1 MVKEEAYILK
11 IMEETGLT
19 RKEIA
24 EKVQEKREELQGLI
38 SDEGALF
45 IIGKE
50 LGIDFKAPY
59 KNGGNIMEE
68 KNEKKPWYEEAKEAP
83 IAGGIFLPVAY
94 GFEYLLQFEDI
105 NDPRNDQ
112 EVNKKDMQGNDTVKY
127 WYYVILVA
135 VRGKS
140 SVIEALVEEGLLKQ
154 EKVDRIKSLDKKTE
168 FLLELPK
175 TARKDFGKFIAEEQ
189 LKNGETF
196 TMKRSGKGG
205 QTKYLF
211 SKINKEE

>member
-1 MVKEEAYILK
+1 
-11 IMEETGLT
+11 MEETGLT

-24 EKVQEKREELQGLI
+24 EKVEEKQEELKGLI
-38 SDEGALF
+38 SDEGALY

-50 LGIDFKAPY
+50 LGIYLKLQ
-59 KNGGNIMEE
+59 NGGKNMEE
-68 KNEKKPWYEEAKEAP
+68 KEENQKPWYEEAKEAP
-83 IAGGIFLPVAY
+83 IAGGLFLPVAY
-94 GFEYLLQFEDI
+94 GFEYMLKFEDI
-105 NDPRNDQ
+105 TDPRNDQ
-112 EVNKKDMQGNDTVKY
+112 AVNKKDMQGNDTVKY
-127 WYYVILVA
+127 WYYLILVG

-140 SVIEALVEEGLLKQ
+140 SVIEALVEEGILTQ
-154 EKVDRIKSLDKKTE
+154 EKVDRIKALEKKTE

-175 TARKDFGKFIAEEQ
+175 TARKDFGKFITDSK

-211 SKINKEE
+211 TKVATEE